1 MHPTDPPPRDAP
13 DFLGGRTARRRTR
26 GRPIAA
32 LKGWV
37 RFALYGRISTKGYQ
51 DRASSLKWQRDNAL
65 LLITGVGAIV
75 VEYFDVGYSRAV
87 SWPRRPEAAALLA
100 AAAAPD
106 RAFDA
111 VVIGEYERAFTGRQA
126 PQIIA
131 QLRAYGVTV
140 WLPELDGPV
149 DLDDPTHQA
158 ALLVLGSQSRRE
170 VLRARMRTRN
180 AMTAQVEE
188 QGRHQGGRPPYG
200 YRLVDAGPHPN
211 RDHAR
216 WGRRLL
222 RLDPD
227 PNTAGHVKW
236 MFAQRLA
243 GASAAGIARAL
254 NERGVPSPAVYDPVR
269 NPNRGNPVWT
279 LRTVATI
286 CSDSDGVFV
295 HGRQAATVESP
306 ADQASAQPGG
316 DGIER

>member
-1 MHPTDPPPRDAP
+1 MRPIFSAA
-13 DFLGGRTARRRTR
+13 GTARRRIR
-26 GRPIAA
+26 GRPTAA
-32 LKGWV
+32 LDARI

-65 LLITGVGAIV
+65 LLITA
-75 VEYFDVGYSRAV
+75 SAPSWPSLRRRLLPHHP
-87 SWPRRPEAAALLA
+87 WPRRPEAAALLDGRGT
-100 AAAAPD
+100 PD

-111 VVIGEYERAFTGRQA
+111 VVIGEYERAFAGRQA

-131 QLRAYGVTV
+131 QLRAYGVTL

-170 VLRARMRTRN
+170 VLRADADRN

-216 WGRRLL
+216 WGRRLQ

-236 MFAQRLA
+236 IFAQRLA

-254 NERGVPSPAVYDPVR
+254 NERGIPSPAVYDPVR

-279 LRTVATI
+279 LRTIATI

-295 HGRQAATVESP
+295 HGRRGQDRRQVARRSGIGAA
-306 ADQASAQPGG
+306 
-316 DGIER
+316 RR